1 MKVGR
6 NITFGSRTPAVIHK
20 FYQNIF
26 VDSYCFLLKNMAELT
41 EMDRSLSR
49 IKKITVKYEKT
60 VDDSAFCSCTNI
72 FFSTLF
78 SLFCFQQVCFNCR
91 ENASS

>member
-6 NITFGSRTPAVIHK
+6 NITVGSRTPAVIHK

-49 IKKITVKYEKT
+49 IKKINFIAQHVTF
-60 VDDSAFCSCTNI
+60 FCV
-72 FFSTLF
+72 F
-78 SLFCFQQVCFNCR
+78 QVCCKTRSPCLFNR
-91 ENASS
+91 GT